1 MNMKNY
7 LKPQM
12 ELNQFNLKEN
22 MATISEWVSSE
33 GTAYNNAGITT
44 YLLNS

>member
-1 MNMKNY
+1 MKNY

-22 MATISEWVSSE
+22 VATISEWVE
-33 GTAYNNAGITT
+33 AGNDAYASAGITT

>member
-1 MNMKNY
+1 MKNY

-22 MATISEWVSSE
+22 VASISDWVADNTSE
-33 GTAYNNAGITT
+33 SDVGITT
-44 YLLNS
+44 YLVNS

>member
-1 MNMKNY
+1 MKNY

-22 MATISEWVSSE
+22 VASINDWVTGE
-33 GTAYNNAGITT
+33 GAAEYASAGITT
-44 YLLNS
+44 YLVQS

>member
-1 MNMKNY
+1 MKKY

-22 MATISEWVSSE
+22 VASINSWVS
-33 GTAYNNAGITT
+33 GQTGDYKTAGITT
-44 YLLNS
+44 YLVQS

>member
-1 MNMKNY
+1 MKNY

-22 MATISEWVSSE
+22 VASIQSWVTGSGADYSD
-33 GTAYNNAGITT
+33 AGVTT
-44 YLLNS
+44 YLVQS

>member
-1 MNMKNY
+1 MKNY

-22 MATISEWVSSE
+22 VATISDWV
-33 GTAYNNAGITT
+33 TTNNDYQGVTGITT

>member
-1 MNMKNY
+1 MKNY

-22 MATISEWVSSE
+22 VASIDTWVSGGE
-33 GTAYNNAGITT
+33 GASYSTAGITT
-44 YLLNS
+44 YLVNS

>member
-1 MNMKNY
+1 MKNY

-22 MATISEWVSSE
+22 VASISDWV
-33 GTAYNNAGITT
+33 GTGGDGTQYSGAGITT
-44 YLLNS
+44 YLVNS

>member
-1 MNMKNY
+1 MKNY

-22 MATISEWVSSE
+22 VASIGNWAGTEDTNATT
-33 GTAYNNAGITT
+33 GAGITT
-44 YLLNS
+44 YLVQS

>member
-1 MNMKNY
+1 MKNY

-22 MATISEWVSSE
+22 VATISDWVAQNSAYSE
-33 GTAYNNAGITT
+33 VTGITT
-44 YLLNS
+44 YYVAS

>member
-1 MNMKNY
+1 MKNY

-22 MATISEWVSSE
+22 VASIDTWVNQSGNE
-33 GTAYNNAGITT
+33 GYKTAGITT
-44 YLLNS
+44 YLVNS